1 MKKNGKTPSAE
12 LQGNSEEKKPESQA
26 NTPEETPHQRRKR
39 VREEERQR
47 ALAEQEVQER
57 ERLAGIPARMFL
69 LQVELAKLDA
79 SGVEVTAKVVAKDPS
94 DRHAA
99 DVPGLYVMIGRNNG
113 RFLSLTAEEWEFST
127 VRSAIDE
134 EVERMAEETRQ
145 RALAA
150 DVKSRLKPE
159 ELEALK
165 KFG

>member
-1 MKKNGKTPSAE
+1 MKKNSKASSSELPNKSEDQTAE
-12 LQGNSEEKKPESQA
+12 GQA
-26 NTPEETPHQRRKR
+26 NATDETPNQRRKR
-39 VREEERQR
+39 IREEERQR
-47 ALAEQEVQER
+47 ALAEQEAQER
-57 ERLAGIPARMFL
+57 ERLAGLPARLFQ
-69 LQVELAKLDA
+69 LQVEIAKLDA
-79 SGVEVTAKVVAKDPS
+79 SGVEVTAKVVVKDPT
-94 DRHAA
+94 DRHAE
-99 DVPGLYVMIGRNNG
+99 DVPGLYVMIGRKNG

-134 EVERMAEETRQ
+134 EVERMAEEARQ